1 MVHVPYSAYQTRGRV
16 SPTYTLYHLSC
27 LCTWGRLWCAPYD
40 VLLGV
45 MTEDIIYMSPLPIG
59 NLKNHDPRGLGIII
73 CFI

>member
-1 MVHVPYSAYQTRGRV
+1 MDYEERIFSSRRVVHVPYSAYQARGRV

-45 MTEDIIYMSPLPIG
+45 MTEDIIYRSAVILP
-59 NLKNHDPRGLGIII
+59 
-73 CFI
+73 